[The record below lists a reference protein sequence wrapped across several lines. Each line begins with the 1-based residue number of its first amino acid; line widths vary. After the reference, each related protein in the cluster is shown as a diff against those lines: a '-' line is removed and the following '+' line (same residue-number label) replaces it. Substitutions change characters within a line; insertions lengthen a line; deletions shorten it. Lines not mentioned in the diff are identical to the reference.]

1 MSTEE
6 KAQDA
11 APTGVVADTDFFSA
25 KPVVPNAP
33 GVHSLVGD
41 DGESYGKMEI
51 KAVGDEGLPDRQAL
65 LAKGAE
71 QAKATI
77 DAAVARGDDFIVM
90 AQNSTN
96 DNNTVVTGAFHPFTA
111 VAMVDMFLGSIG
123 SLIGAMTKDNNSDGG
138 GTPSQS

>member
-25 KPVVPNAP
+25 KPVVPDAP

-41 DGESYGKMEI
+41 DGETYGKMEI

-90 AQNSTN
+90 AANSAD
-96 DNNTVVTGAFHPFTA
+96 DNNTIVTGAFHPFTA
-111 VAMVDMFLGSIG
+111 VAMIDMFLGSIG
-123 SLIGAMTKDNNSDGG
+123 PLLGAITKSKGPSSSG
-138 GTPSQS
+138 GTPAS